1 MGEPMTDFRE
11 ARAALWGFLVTGF
24 FFFLVLGNGNVPTQS
39 FFALFRNY
47 LLAGFSLWFAIGVFG
62 LAILLWRNRP
72 RDGQE
77 APSPALVILG
87 WFQEQWEE
95 NRLTR
100 TFWPPLLFAMLLTA
114 FNAFKQKILATQP
127 FVHDGWLAEADQWL
141 FFGQD
146 GWVFFHNLFGSPAAT
161 RFIDTSY
168 HAWFLPMSIGVIICA
183 FLGAGSYRLRTQYLF
198 SYIFVWIGL
207 GSVMAFLL
215 PSAGPC
221 FFNDLVGSHQSYAD
235 MMAVLREHDTA
246 LQSQG
251 GHVQALNNMSA
262 LLGARGADGIVIG
275 GGISAMPSVHN
286 GLSVLFAIAAFH
298 INRWVG
304 FAMIGYAVL
313 IWVGSVY
320 LGWHYALDGIV
331 SAIATLAFWRF
342 AGQLAD
348 AIAHPVKPWARLA
361 PQA

>member
-1 MGEPMTDFRE
+1 MTDFRE

-24 FFFLVLGNGNVPTQS
+24 FFVLVLGNGEVPTRS

-47 LLAGFSLWFAIGVFG
+47 LFAGFALWFAAGVFG
-62 LAILLWRNRP
+62 LAVLLWRNRP
-72 RDGQE
+72 QKGE
-77 APSPALVILG
+77 TAPSPVILIQR
-87 WFQEQWEE
+87 WFHHQWDE

-100 TFWPPLLFAMLLTA
+100 TFWPPLLFAMLFTA
-114 FNAFKQKILATQP
+114 FNTFKQKILATQP
-127 FVHDGWLAEADQWL
+127 FIHDGWLAEADKWL
-141 FFGQD
+141 FFGRD
-146 GWVFFHNLFGSPAAT
+146 GWLFFHDLFGSPAAT
-161 RFIDTSY
+161 GFIDMYY
-168 HAWFLPMSIGVIICA
+168 HAWFLPMSIGLIICA
-183 FLGAGSYRLRTQYLF
+183 FLGSNSYRLRTQYLF

-207 GSVMAFLL
+207 GSIMAFLL

-235 MMAVLREHDTA
+235 MMTVLREHDA
-246 LQSQG
+246 ILRDQG

-262 LLGARGADGIVIG
+262 LLGARNADGIVIG

-286 GLSVLFAIAAFH
+286 GLSVLFAIAAFR

-304 FAMIGYAVL
+304 YVMIGYAAL

-342 AGQLAD
+342 SGQLAD
-348 AIAHPVKPWARLA
+348 AIARPVKPWSRLA
-361 PQA
+361 PQSG